1 MTTSPPGYHP
11 PTSRRIIAVGG
22 AKGGIGKSILAAN
35 LGIYLSRRGYRTTVM
50 DLDLGAANLH
60 LYMGEWTLK
69 HRIDDYLDRKTEH
82 LNDIAVETKHGPRLI
97 GGGSG
102 RLGSANLPFARK
114 LKLMRAIRKLDADY
128 VVLDLGASTNYNI
141 LDFFLLADI
150 QLVMT
155 TCDPAAYLDAY
166 TFIKLALYRR
176 LARLFGAESRYCKFK
191 DEELQDVIHR
201 FVAPDQRHSPGR
213 ISDLMADIRD
223 HFPRRHY
230 LVEDALNCF
239 QPKLVVNLADIQEEV
254 LQVVTRMQKVAENML
269 STRLHLAGSIFSD
282 RNIARSTRDLKPELE
297 RHPNG
302 LLARAIGQIVRQ
314 ARVVT

>member
-1 MTTSPPGYHP
+1 MTISPPEHHP
-11 PTSRRIIAVGG
+11 SSPNRIIAVGG

-35 LGIYLSRRGYRTTVM
+35 LGVFLAKRGYRTVLV

-69 HRIDDYLDRKTEH
+69 QRIDDYLDRKADH
-82 LNDIAVETKHGPRLI
+82 LNTIAVETKHGPSLI

-114 LKLMRAIRKLDADY
+114 LKLMRAIRKLNADF

-141 LDFFLLADI
+141 LDFFLLADS

-166 TFIKLALYRR
+166 TFIKLALYRQ
-176 LARLFGAESRYCKFK
+176 LARLFGAESKYRKFK
-191 DEELQDVIHR
+191 DDELLGVIHR
-201 FVAPDQRHSPGR
+201 FVAPDQRHPPGR
-213 ISDLMADIRD
+213 IADLMAQIRD
-223 HFPRRHY
+223 QFPQRHY
-230 LVEDALNCF
+230 LVEDTLRRF

-254 LQVVTRMQKVAENML
+254 RQVVTRMQRVVEKML
-269 STRLHLAGSIFSD
+269 SFRLELAGSIFSD
-282 RNIARSTRDLKPELE
+282 RNIARSTRDLKPEVEL
-297 RHPNG
+297 HPSG

-314 ARVVT
+314 AGIAT